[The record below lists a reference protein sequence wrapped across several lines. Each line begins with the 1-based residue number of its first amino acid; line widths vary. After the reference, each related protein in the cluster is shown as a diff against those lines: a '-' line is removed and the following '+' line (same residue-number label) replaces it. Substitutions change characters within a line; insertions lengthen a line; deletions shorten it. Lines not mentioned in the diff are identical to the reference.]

1 MTARALMIAAPASGS
16 GKTVIAA
23 GLLRA
28 FRNRGLAV
36 RGAKS
41 GPDYIDPAFHARA
54 SGADCVNLDSWAM
67 APERLDATLAAAARG
82 ADLVVVEAA
91 MGLFDGLPGP
101 PGARGAA
108 ADLAARFALPVILI
122 LDATGMTQ
130 SAGAIA
136 RGFAAHEPGVR
147 IAGVIL
153 NRVATERHRAYIA
166 DAVAATGVPVL
177 GALGRGEPFILP
189 ARHLG
194 LVQAGEQADLDARL
208 DRIAA
213 AVAAGIDLDALWAVA
228 APPVLEVRDA
238 PPPLPPPGGRIALA
252 RDDAFGFIYPHV
264 LAGWRAAG
272 AAIVPFSPLA
282 DEAPPADCDC
292 CWLPGGYPE
301 LHAGRIAAS
310 GRFLAGLRTFAATR
324 PVHGECGGYMVL
336 GTALEDADGRTH
348 AMAGLLSHAT
358 SFARRRLTLGYRE
371 ADVAGGSPSLPGT
384 TLRGHEFHY
393 ATVTDPGSD
402 APLATLR
409 DGQGRDLG
417 PAGGRRGSVS
427 GSFFHAIAVSQAAGR
442 SL

>member
-16 GKTVIAA
+16 GKTVVTA
-23 GLLRA
+23 GVLRA

-41 GPDYIDPAFHARA
+41 GPDYIDPAFHALA
-54 SGADCVNLDSWAM
+54 SGAACINLDSWAM
-67 APERLDATLAAAARG
+67 APAQLDAILAGAAAD

-101 PGARGAA
+101 ADARGAA

-130 SAGAIA
+130 SAAAVA
-136 RGFAAHEPGVR
+136 RGFATHDPRVR

-166 DAVAATGVPVL
+166 DAVAAAGVPVL
-177 GALGRGEPFILP
+177 GALGRGEPFVLP
-189 ARHLG
+189 SRHLG

-208 DRIAA
+208 DRIAG
-213 AVAAGIDLDALWAVA
+213 AVAAGIDLDALLAAA
-228 APPVLEVRDA
+228 APLPGRA
-238 PPPLPPPGGRIALA
+238 PDSAPPLPPPGERIALA
-252 RDDAFGFIYPHV
+252 RDDAFSFLYPHV
-264 LAGWRAAG
+264 LAGWRSAG
-272 AAIVPFSPLA
+272 ATIVPFSPLA
-282 DEAPPADCDC
+282 DEPPPADCDC

-301 LHAGRIAAS
+301 LHAARLANA
-310 GRFLAGLRTFAATR
+310 GRFLAGLRDFAATR
-324 PVHGECGGYMVL
+324 PIHGECGGYMVL

-371 ADVAGGSPSLPGT
+371 ADIAAGTASLPAV

-393 ATVTDPGSD
+393 ATVAEAGSD

-417 PAGGRRGSVS
+417 PAGGRRGLVS
-427 GSFFHAIAVSQAAGR
+427 GSFFHAISVR
-442 SL
+442 